1 MLEKIV
7 YIADYIEPRR
17 DKASNLPEMRAL
29 AFQDLDRTMYE
40 ILSGTLDYLN
50 KKGSRV
56 DSMTK
61 QAFDYYQ
68 ALLSEP
74 KKGA

>member
-1 MLEKIV
+1 
-7 YIADYIEPRR
+7 
-17 DKASNLPEMRAL
+17 MRAL